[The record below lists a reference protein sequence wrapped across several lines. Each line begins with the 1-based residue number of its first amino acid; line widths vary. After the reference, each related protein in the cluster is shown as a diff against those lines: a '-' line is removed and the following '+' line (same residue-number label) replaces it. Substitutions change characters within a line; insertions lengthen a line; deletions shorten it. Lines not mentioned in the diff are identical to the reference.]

1 MSGTKAGGLKA
12 AETNKK
18 KYGDN
23 FYAEIGRKGGK
34 ACTTKGFGANR
45 ELARLA
51 GAKGGTIS
59 RRGPATKPRKDKGV
73 PHKRPIEEPI
83 VEVKPP
89 KKRFWKWPWSK

>member
-1 MSGTKAGGLKA
+1 MSGTKFGGLKA

-51 GAKGGTIS
+51 GAKGGHIS
-59 RRGPATKPRKDKGV
+59 RRGPSKKTK
-73 PHKRPIEEPI
+73 EEPI
-83 VEVKPP
+83 VP
-89 KKRFWKWPWSK
+89 KEKLNASSDFVEHTYKKKFKWPWSK